1 MAYCKDPFH
10 TSRQLKRANRTFNSI
25 VNMGVRA
32 AKAWEKEAKAQQ
44 RAQERQQAAY
54 QRYLA
59 QEERN
64 RVRELKAQE
73 AAERREERERE
84 ASLRR
89 LEREIAKAEREAQK
103 AAILKAKNDEIQ
115 RLEAE
120 MDAIQ
125 NDNDLWTNIHRYID
139 DIITAKDIEKAI
151 ADCNSERE
159 DLNSNGLFKTEQPSK
174 ARFIALAEIEGDNKY
189 HIEDYEAAVREEKKT
204 YGTAEGNYNY
214 YSGGEPT
221 REDII
226 KELTEQAA
234 AEVKAFWPWKEKRL
248 RKEFVDKRIDITYY
262 ERHSAWQK
270 TKDEYK
276 QKLNESSER
285 LNEKKKVLAEQ
296 KQLRANFV
304 ETRAEELFQAEMIKW
319 QEERNAFFD
328 AYMQTMNNLSNGSRE
343 FILNAINEAFAS
355 DAEELPMEYFLDISY
370 DDATGKVTVDLDLP
384 EIEDMPQNKIVVNPS
399 GKRSIRSK
407 SQTNLREDYAN
418 CVCGL
423 SMYVAGI
430 IFNTCLKIQEVE
442 VSGFTQRCGEN
453 SALATDQYVLL
464 IRYTREQFKEIAFEK
479 LTSLEIINFF
489 KHNIDMTK
497 SFVLKEIKLD
507 KAREKMEAFIPA
519 VYGEYIAK
527 PNKVNIIED
536 ENI

>member
-139 DIITAKDIEKAI
+139 DIITVKDIEKAI
-151 ADCNSERE
+151 ADCNSERD
-159 DLNSNGLFKTEQPSK
+159 DLNSNGLFKIEQPSK

-189 HIEDYEAAVREEKKT
+189 HIEDYEAAVREEKKI

-248 RKEFVDKRIDITYY
+248 RKEFVDKRIEITYY

-285 LNEKKKVLAEQ
+285 VNEKKKALAEQ

-370 DDATGKVTVDLDLP
+370 DDTTGKVTVDLDLP

-453 SALATDQYVLL
+453 SALATDQYVLI

-497 SFVLKEIKLD
+497 SFVLKEIKLE

-527 PNKVNIIED
+527 PNKVNIVED